1 MHPLLFC
8 IMLYLASCKPGVPLV
23 LSLLPA
29 TFCCRITDQQLVAAE
44 CIVDGRQLIVGQS
57 RVQTDREL
65 WSTLLILT

>member
-1 MHPLLFC
+1 
-8 IMLYLASCKPGVPLV
+8 MLDTMDASPSCKPGVPLV

-57 RVQTDREL
+57 RVQTDSEL
-65 WSTLLILT
+65 WSTLLILI